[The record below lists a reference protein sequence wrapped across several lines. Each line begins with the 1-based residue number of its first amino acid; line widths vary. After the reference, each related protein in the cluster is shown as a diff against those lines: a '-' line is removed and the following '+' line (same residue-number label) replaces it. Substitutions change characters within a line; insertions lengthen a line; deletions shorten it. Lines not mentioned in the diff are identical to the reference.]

1 MVCVQVINADTI
13 DAAAQLI
20 LHELKGD
27 SNNVIYFDGWDGMGA
42 SAVLRAVAQCFD
54 VASKVPVGLQ
64 FDQIIHVDSSKWQSK
79 RALQRA
85 IAEQLDLPAE
95 VMGMFDRQD
104 EEEDYYGVAQGSRAE
119 IPEVLKAMY
128 RRIKELNRRFLVIFH
143 NGSSEEIDLGS
154 YGFPL
159 SEHYDNK
166 VLWTF
171 QGRFRLYPK
180 MKVDRALN
188 KSTEGRVATYLV
200 LLASSHIEGRDPQ
213 EMWSSLVRQEA
224 AEIITNTT
232 GGPARVAEF
241 FILFM
246 MRLCCISYNLMM
258 DYDLATHACNYWVC
272 DGVRHL
278 QQGDSTGD
286 GNDVSWRSADAL
298 HLEMQLDLDYYH
310 YNHQYFPSHLLY
322 RTSPFSGFLLL
333 PNADLFQDLGKIT
346 VLKLSRRTFSFTS
359 PPFVHC
365 HNLKFLWLDHCQ
377 DQEMISSSI
386 DGFLQDEKKK
396 LTQDEDGAAAKEYI
410 QQCFK
415 RLWVLDI
422 RYTPC
427 NQILS
432 AQMMDAMTQLR
443 ELNVMGAEDWDMGQ
457 VQGRLPNICKL
468 RITKSAI
475 RCPSGNDADLLLS
488 GMDKV
493 QLLDFSG
500 NQIMKESGKKS
511 LPTTSLPVAS
521 SLETVII
528 NDGCVGLEKI
538 SFRGCA
544 KLKNILLK
552 GSFQELRILDVSGTA
567 VKTLDLSAVTAAQ
580 KLDELLLFDC
590 GKLCAILWPPQ
601 EVIRRALLRKVCI
614 DTTMQTSVSTAPRS
628 REEKAKEGSPVAT
641 TTGPR
646 APSECDRFV
655 SVRDARLLR
664 SLVPLEEHFNFV
676 VHVEISSPLSHPAI
690 ISGGGSKDA
699 DSSRSS
705 EQPPLEDGNG
715 GHMQQLMASE
725 GGGRGEEAP
734 TITQISPCPRA
745 PNLPSQNCYT
755 YIQDHDQHPMTFT
768 IPDFICDRAMILHVH
783 DSLSI
788 SSIPG
793 PAPLQGSQWTN
804 LKWCRVERCPML
816 ECLFTAPRSLLGDGD
831 ACVFYSLSTFWAS
844 QLPKARF
851 IWNWRSS
858 SSSRIR
864 KLPSGSFLFLA
875 MLHLDCCPSLIH
887 VLPMPI
893 QGLRVLRTLEIMWCG
908 DLVDVF
914 PLEPNTAGHSTL
926 EFHSLKHICLHE
938 LPKLKGICGRWRV
951 YAPKLETIRI
961 KGCWSL
967 RRLPNVRGGSRV
979 ECSCEKEWWDSLQWE
994 RGNPNHSP
1002 SLYEPIHSPHYKKH
1016 LLRRTV
1022 LR

>member
-1 MVCVQVINADTI
+1 
-13 DAAAQLI
+13 
-20 LHELKGD
+20 
-27 SNNVIYFDGWDGMGA
+27 
-42 SAVLRAVAQCFD
+42 
-54 VASKVPVGLQ
+54 
-64 FDQIIHVDSSKWQSK
+64 
-79 RALQRA
+79 
-85 IAEQLDLPAE
+85 
-95 VMGMFDRQD
+95 
-104 EEEDYYGVAQGSRAE
+104 
-119 IPEVLKAMY
+119 MY

-258 DYDLATHACNYWVC
+258 DYDLATHAC
-272 DGVRHL
+272 
-278 QQGDSTGD
+278 
-286 GNDVSWRSADAL
+286 
-298 HLEMQLDLDYYH
+298 QLL
-310 YNHQYFPSHLLY
+310 
-322 RTSPFSGFLLL
+322 
-333 PNADLFQDLGKIT
+333 DLFQDLGKIT

-580 KLDELLLFDC
+580 KLDELLLLDC

-628 REEKAKEGSPVAT
+628 REEKSKEGSPVAT

-646 APSECDRFV
+646 APSQCDRFV

-755 YIQDHDQHPMTFT
+755 YIQDRDQHPMTFT

-788 SSIPG
+788 ISIPG

-816 ECLFTAPRSLLGDGD
+816 ECVFTAPRSLLGDGD
-831 ACVFYSLSTFWAS
+831 ACVFYSLSTFWVS

-851 IWNWRSS
+851 IWNWSS
-858 SSSRIR
+858 SSSTIS

-875 MLHLDCCPSLIH
+875 MLHLDCCPSLIY

-914 PLEPNTAGHSTL
+914 PLEPNTACHATV

-967 RRLPNVRGGSRV
+967 RRLPDVRGGSRV

-994 RGNPNHSP
+994 WGNPNHDP

-1016 LLRRTV
+1016 LLRTTV